1 MILILPFDLTTL
13 CKDIGLDLEGPMQ
26 IRTLRRISRV
36 MHNGLWI
43 IVAVI
48 LAALWSL
55 ALVFSSVY
63 KERLIS
69 SSMRELVQL
78 NGVVT
83 QHTLAL
89 FKAIE
94 TDLHVVDRWL
104 QVYKGDDPLND
115 PAFVAMINDLRDI
128 SDGLVDIRVIST
140 EGKLYYIPNPTR
152 KPLADVSDRT
162 YYTAQLDPLL
172 SRKLYIGAPV
182 QSRVSGEW
190 GIPISW
196 RMQSPVAGLHV
207 ILAAVEL
214 DRLVAPHER
223 WRFPTPGSILLLR
236 DDGILLS
243 RAPFDAKYLGI
254 NMLDEAALRTIFQKG
269 KGTLLTES
277 PQTDGM
283 KRLVSV
289 ERLENFPLGVVVT
302 RGLDETLGNY
312 YLVRRIVFGVI
323 LVITL
328 AALGF
333 TALIYRTQ
341 KALLKTQRELH
352 RQASVDD
359 LTQLMNR
366 RAFFAYADR
375 EFSRAKRQNAPLAL
389 LMLDIDDFK
398 QINDRSGHST
408 GDRVLTL
415 CAKAWMH
422 ALRGHDAIGRIGG
435 EEFCVLLPA
444 TGPQASID
452 VAERLRK
459 MTEEHINLE
468 QNKVKRVTVSIGL
481 AWLTESDTHWQMLLE
496 RADLAL
502 YRAKHDGKNRVETEA
517 S

>member
-1 MILILPFDLTTL
+1 
-13 CKDIGLDLEGPMQ
+13 MQ

-43 IVAVI
+43 IVAVV

-104 QVYKGDDPLND
+104 QDYQGDDPLND
-115 PAFVAMINDLRDI
+115 PALVDLVNDLRGI

-140 EGKLYYIPNPTR
+140 EGQLYYIPNPTR
-152 KPLADVSDRT
+152 KPLADISDRA

-172 SRKLYIGAPV
+172 PRKLYIGAPV
-182 QSRVSGEW
+182 LSRVTGKW

-207 ILAAVEL
+207 VFAAVEL
-214 DRLVAPHER
+214 DRLASPHEH
-223 WRFPTPGSILLLR
+223 WRFPSQGSIVLLR

-243 RAPFDAKYLGI
+243 RAPFETKYLGI
-254 NMLDEAALRTIFQKG
+254 NLLKEPTLRAAFQKG
-269 KGTLLTES
+269 KGTLTTES
-277 PQTDGM
+277 AQTDRV

-289 ERLENFPLGVVVT
+289 ERLSDFPLGVVVT

-312 YLVRRIVFGVI
+312 YQMRRIAFGVI
-323 LVITL
+323 LIITV

-352 RQASVDD
+352 KQASVDD

-366 RAFFAYADR
+366 RAFFACAER
-375 EFSRAKRQNAPLAL
+375 EFSRAKRMNTPLAL
-389 LMLDIDDFK
+389 LMLDIDNFK
-398 QINDRSGHST
+398 QINDRSGHSA

-415 CAKAWMH
+415 CAKAWTH
-422 ALRGHDAIGRIGG
+422 ALRSHDTIGRIGG

-444 TGPQASID
+444 TGPQSSVE

-459 MTEEHINLE
+459 MTEERVSQQ
-468 QNKVKRVTVSIGL
+468 QNEVKRVTVSIGL
-481 AWLTESDTHWQMLLE
+481 AWLTESDTDWQMLLE